1 MCRPCL
7 AQNERGIALV
17 AVLLVALAVSA
28 LAIAATMITASSVII
43 RRQGERAAV
52 LNSVALAGLE
62 EARSA
67 LNGTRTLFPDSGF
80 ATLELGAVVV
90 DAAGDPV
97 AGVRR
102 SVYVGPTG
110 IISGQY
116 GVFGSIVAVAEDSA
130 NNRVVRRL
138 EINQESFAK
147 YAYFTDVEPSSIS
160 FGGGDQIFGP
170 VHTND
175 FLKIYASGATFWDE
189 VRTARTVVGAQ
200 YGVFAKGYEENVPV
214 IRLPDVAD
222 LVRLRTQATSGSMY
236 LVGNTAGEPGEA
248 TLRIEFV
255 AVDLD
260 GDGNATGGDEG
271 FIRVYRGNDPGFVVA
286 TRPPSGIGNSRNCGD
301 TQGPHGG
308 TFVPTANHPSSGG
321 HAKAASLNDAS
332 ARCYLGGDPVLTNGF
347 QAATAE
353 GGWIPWA
360 GPVDARVAAARPGE
374 AAYLWPI
381 TRALNPNFKGVIYV
395 EGKVAVSGTVRGRVT
410 LVASNSIIIADD
422 VRQATDPGAGI
433 CDDILGLL
441 APQDVLV
448 SNNTINAPV
457 NVQGNAYKTMDP
469 DGDRNEFLHAVVL
482 ALNTFTVENHD
493 GGPTNRE
500 RCETTNWGR
509 GCLYLTGGIIQRTRG
524 AVGTSGG
531 TGNLKRYSY
540 NTCAYTD
547 PPPYFPTTG
556 PFSGTGCTTSTRQ
569 ASTWRPG
576 LPRTSQCRKPRPEEH
591 RSPPADWPA
600 GRLRQLKSVLLGL
613 GRIELPTSRLSD
625 RSRALARDDQ
635 C

>member
-1 MCRPCL
+1 MSRSCL
-7 AQNERGIALV
+7 AQDERGIALV

-80 ATLELGAVVV
+80 ATLELGAAVV

-147 YAYFTDVEPSSIS
+147 YAYFTDVEPSNIS

-222 LVRLRTQATSGSMY
+222 LVRLRTQATTGSMY
-236 LVGNTAGEPGEA
+236 LVGNTAGGPGEA

-286 TRPPSGIGNSRNCGD
+286 TRPPSGINNTRNCGD

-308 TFVPTANHPSSGG
+308 TFVPTANHPSNGG
-321 HAKAASLNDAS
+321 HAKAASLNDAT

-482 ALNTFTVENHD
+482 ALNTFTVENYD
-493 GGPTNRE
+493 AGPTNRE

-531 TGNLKRYSY
+531 TR
-540 NTCAYTD
+540 
-547 PPPYFPTTG
+547 
-556 PFSGTGCTTSTRQ
+556 
-569 ASTWRPG
+569 
-576 LPRTSQCRKPRPEEH
+576 
-591 RSPPADWPA
+591 
-600 GRLRQLKSVLLGL
+600 
-613 GRIELPTSRLSD
+613 
-625 RSRALARDDQ
+625 
-635 C
+635 